1 MAEVLTED
9 PGAEGLSVA
18 KRKGWSEERERLTAT
33 LHLSRRFALSCC
45 ISEISLSVEGLQP
58 AGKTLQP
65 LHLEKKSRER
75 MQHEGVKANR
85 E

>member
-33 LHLSRRFALSCC
+33 LRSTFHDASLCHVASERFL
-45 ISEISLSVEGLQP
+45 
-58 AGKTLQP
+58 
-65 LHLEKKSRER
+65 
-75 MQHEGVKANR
+75 
-85 E
+85 